1 MLAKLKKWSQRVFA
15 TARFMVHVVSFVNA
29 GLSLEGAW
37 EDLKAKPEIVALFL
51 PFLLRYEWV
60 REKLIDPAT
69 YVLAVELIG
78 AYGPWV
84 CTPLLLLLLGRRAY
98 RRGRAIEERQTQQI
112 EAPRRE
118 PLSAEPPAPSDEADP
133 PEGELFASWA
143 DEALEFLQYWVTEDS
158 YAPHVGVEY
167 QTRFFAL
174 VDRLSTVGVSF
185 PTDLS
190 HPDWQGDAAMLVA
203 LMRNGNLEKA
213 RRMFPLKR
221 SSS

>member
-1 MLAKLKKWSQRVFA
+1 MLAKLKKWLQRVFVI
-15 TARFMVHVVSFVNA
+15 ARFMVHVVSFVNA
-29 GLSLEGAW
+29 GLTLEGAW
-37 EDLKAKPEIVALFL
+37 EDLRAKPEIVALFL

-60 REKLIDPAT
+60 REKLVDPAT

-98 RRGRAIEERQTQQI
+98 RRGRAIEEGRTEQI

-118 PLSAEPPAPSDEADP
+118 SLSAEPPAPSDEADP
-133 PEGELFASWA
+133 SERELFASWA
-143 DEALEFLQYWVTEDS
+143 DEALEFLQYWAAQDS
-158 YAPHVGVEY
+158 YAPHVAVEY
-167 QTRFFAL
+167 QTQFYSL
-174 VDRLSTVGVSF
+174 VDRLSDVGVSF

-190 HPDWQGDAAMLVA
+190 HPDWQGHAAMLVG

-213 RRMFPLKR
+213 GRMFPLKR
-221 SSS
+221 SSP